1 MTESKDELRE
11 RHLAEF
17 GRRVRTVRRYRDI
30 TQEALAKRMGTTR
43 TRVTRIEGGTVN
55 VALDTL
61 FKLSRALEVH
71 PSVLLDDSIEVGQA
85 PPYKL
90 PG

>member
-1 MTESKDELRE
+1 MTESEDELRD

-17 GRRVRTVRRYRDI
+17 GRRVRAVRRYRDL
-30 TQEALAKRMGTTR
+30 TQEALAERMGTTR

-61 FKLSRALEVH
+61 FKLSRALDIH
-71 PSVLLDDSIEVGQA
+71 PAALLDGGIEVGQA
-85 PPYKL
+85 PPYEF